1 MSIDTAFERLR
12 DANPVPRPEL
22 LLGESD
28 DISVVRTP
36 EPWRRDEMDTQT
48 IDRDPATTGAGRK
61 WWLPAFAGAAVVAI
75 VAIGMLIS
83 DDDEAP
89 TAEGPVGVAEAFMT
103 AFEEG
108 DIAASS
114 ELLAPDAT
122 VVHAPATSAADW
134 PFFIRW
140 NEAAGFEH
148 LLETCEQ
155 PIPADLSTIEC
166 SVTIES
172 PWADALGVEI
182 GQEDIYRLRV
192 LDGAV
197 TSLTVRS
204 INSPEPMTD
213 VWITFHE
220 WVAENHPDA
229 LAVMHTQSGLDNPN
243 LETVA
248 LTDESIDR
256 WTEMT
261 ELFVSDIG

>member
-1 MSIDTAFERLR
+1 MSIETAFERLR

-28 DISVVRTP
+28 DISVVRTL

-48 IDRDPATTGAGRK
+48 IDRDPATKGTMRK
-61 WWLPAFAGAAVVAI
+61 WLLPAIAGAAVVAFLA
-75 VAIGMLIS
+75 VGVLIS
-83 DDDEAP
+83 DQEEPP
-89 TAEGPVGVAEAFMT
+89 TAQGPVGVAEAFMT

-108 DIAASS
+108 DLATSG
-114 ELLAPDAT
+114 ELLAPDAN

-134 PFFIRW
+134 PSFILW

-155 PIPADLSTIEC
+155 PIPADLSTVEC
-166 SVTIES
+166 SVLIES

-182 GQEDIYRLRV
+182 GQEDVYRLRV
-192 LDGAV
+192 VDGAV

-204 INSPEPMTD
+204 MNSPAPMTD
-213 VWITFHE
+213 VWNTFHD

-229 LAVMHTQSGLDNPN
+229 LDVMHTQSGLEDPG

-256 WTEMT
+256 WTQVT
-261 ELFVSDIG
+261 ELFVADMG